1 LSLISPRRL
10 LGAIDAYV
18 ARLTLLSFLI
28 VLVSLTSVIWVTQA
42 LRGIDLM
49 TAQGQTVLVFLGI
62 TGLAIP
68 VLALIIAPLAML
80 LAVTH
85 TLNRLSTDSEVIVMN
100 AAGLSPWR
108 FLRPFMVSTVVVAC
122 LISFLAIFLAPEC
135 LRALRRWHTE
145 IGADVLA
152 NVLQPG
158 QFIRLDKLVLRVQ
171 ERRPGGVLVGVF
183 IDDQRNPAERIN
195 ITAQNG
201 VVQKTDKGS
210 FLVLSD
216 GNLQRFQA
224 DKKDPLIVAFKSYAF
239 DMSQF
244 SQAPQT
250 YNYNA
255 RERFIGEL
263 ISPPKDDA
271 VAQRSLGQF
280 RAELHDRLLAGI
292 YPFVFVILAFAF
304 LGPPRTTRQGRNFAI
319 TSLVLIVLIVRIGG
333 YACSTIAV
341 TRPDAIIVQY
351 LMLLTIGALSI
362 WMIVKGVVVEPPAN
376 VTGWIARMRERLSS
390 VRLPS
395 LRR

>member
-1 LSLISPRRL
+1 M
-10 LGAIDAYV
+10 V
-18 ARLTLLSFLI
+18 RLTLLSFLI
-28 VLVSLTSVIWVTQA
+28 VLVSLTGVIWVTQA

-85 TLNRLSTDSEVIVMN
+85 TLNRLSADSEVIVMN

-108 FLRPFMVSTVVVAC
+108 FLRPFMVSTVIVAC

-201 VVQKTDKGS
+201 VVQKTDSGS

-244 SQAPQT
+244 SQAPQS

-280 RAELHDRLLAGI
+280 RAELHDRLLAGL
-292 YPFVFVILAFAF
+292 YPFVFVVLAFAF
-304 LGPPRTTRQGRNFAI
+304 LGPPRTTRQGRNFAV
-319 TSLVLIVLIVRIGG
+319 SALVLLVLVVRIAG
-333 YACSTIAV
+333 YACSTIGV
-341 TRPDAIIVQY
+341 SRPDAIVVQY
-351 LMLLTIGALSI
+351 AMLMIVAGVSV
-362 WMIVKGVVVEPPAN
+362 WMILKGVVVDPPAN
-376 VTGWIARMRERLSS
+376 LTAQFTRWRERLSS
-390 VRLPS
+390 IRLPA

>member
-1 LSLISPRRL
+1 M
-10 LGAIDAYV
+10 GAIDSYV
-18 ARLTLLSFLI
+18 MRLTLLSFLI
-28 VLVSLTSVIWVTQA
+28 VLVSLTGTIWVTQA

-49 TAQGQTVLVFLGI
+49 TAQGQTMLVFLGI

-68 VLALIIAPLAML
+68 VLALIIAPMAML

-85 TLNRLSTDSEVIVMN
+85 TLNRLSTNSEVIVMN

-108 FLRPFMVSTVVVAC
+108 FLRPFMFSTVIVAC

-201 VVQKTDKGS
+201 VVQKTDTGS

-224 DKKDPLIVAFKSYAF
+224 DKKDPMIVAFKSYAF

-244 SQAPQT
+244 SQAPQS

-263 ISPPKDDA
+263 ISPPKNDA
-271 VAQRSLGQF
+271 IAQRNLGQF
-280 RAELHDRLLAGI
+280 RAELHDRLLAGL

-319 TSLVLIVLIVRIGG
+319 STLVLIVLIVRIAG

-341 TRPDAIIVQY
+341 SRPGAIAVQY
-351 LMLLTIGALSI
+351 AMLTAVAGVSI
-362 WMIVKGVVVEPPAN
+362 WMILKGVVVEPPAN
-376 VTGWIARMRERLSS
+376 LTAQIARWRERLPSI
-390 VRLPS
+390 RLPW
-395 LRR
+395 LRLPWRR

>member
-1 LSLISPRRL
+1 MSLISPRRL

-18 ARLTLLSFLI
+18 VRLTLLSFLI

-85 TLNRLSTDSEVIVMN
+85 TLNRLSADSEVIVMN

-108 FLRPFMVSTVVVAC
+108 FLRPFMVSTVIVAC

-171 ERRPGGVLVGVF
+171 ERRPGGVLSGVF

-244 SQAPQT
+244 SQAPQS

-255 RERFIGEL
+255 RERFIGDL

-280 RAELHDRLLAGI
+280 RAELHDRLLAGL

-304 LGPPRTTRQGRNFAI
+304 LGPPRTTRQGRNFAV
-319 TSLVLIVLIVRIGG
+319 SALVLLVLVVRIAG

-341 TRPDAIIVQY
+341 SSPGAIMVQY
-351 LMLLTIGALSI
+351 AMLLIVAAGSV
-362 WMIVKGVVVEPPAN
+362 WMILKGVVVDPPASF
-376 VTGWIARMRERLSS
+376 TAQFARWRERLSS
-390 VRLPS
+390 IRLPA

>member
-1 LSLISPRRL
+1 M
-10 LGAIDAYV
+10 V
-18 ARLTLLSFLI
+18 RLTLLSFLI
-28 VLVSLTSVIWVTQA
+28 VLVSLTGVIWVTQA

-80 LAVTH
+80 LAATH
-85 TLNRLSTDSEVIVMN
+85 TLNRLSADSEVIVMN

-108 FLRPFMVSTVVVAC
+108 FLRPFMISTVIVAC

-171 ERRPGGVLVGVF
+171 ERRPGGVLTGVF

-263 ISPPKDDA
+263 ISPPKNDP
-271 VAQRSLGQF
+271 VAQHSLGQF
-280 RAELHDRLLAGI
+280 RAELHDRLLAGL

-319 TSLVLIVLIVRIGG
+319 TSLVLIVLAVRIGG

-341 TRPDAIIVQY
+341 TRPAAIIVQY
-351 LMLLTIGALSI
+351 AMLLIVAALST
-362 WMIVKGVVVEPPAN
+362 WMIVKGVVIEPPAN
-376 VTGWIARMRERLSS
+376 LTGGIARLRERLSS
-390 VRLPS
+390 VRLLS
-395 LRR
+395 LRRR

>member
-1 LSLISPRRL
+1 M
-10 LGAIDAYV
+10 LGSIDAYV
-18 ARLTLLSFLI
+18 VRSTLLSFLI
-28 VLVSLTSVIWVTQA
+28 VLISLTGVIWVTQA

-68 VLALIIAPLAML
+68 VLALIIAPLAIL

-85 TLNRLSTDSEVIVMN
+85 TLNRLATDSEIIVMN

-108 FLRPFMVSTVVVAC
+108 FLRPFMYSTVIVAC
-122 LISFLAIFLAPEC
+122 LISFLAVFLAPEC

-255 RERFIGEL
+255 RERFISEL
-263 ISPPKDDA
+263 ISPPKDDQ

-280 RAELHDRLLAGI
+280 RAELHDRLLAGL

-319 TSLVLIVLIVRIGG
+319 SMLILVVLVVRIGG
-333 YACSTIAV
+333 YACSTIGVSQPA
-341 TRPDAIIVQY
+341 AIAVQY
-351 LMLLTIGALSI
+351 AMLLAVAALSG
-362 WMIVKGVVVEPPAN
+362 WMIVKGVIVDPPAN
-376 VTGWIARMRERLSS
+376 IVGQITRLWA
-390 VRLPS
+390 RLPRFG
-395 LRR
+395 RR

>member
-1 LSLISPRRL
+1 M
-10 LGAIDAYV
+10 V
-18 ARLTLLSFLI
+18 RLTLLSFLI
-28 VLVSLTSVIWVTQA
+28 VLVSLTGVIWVTQA

-85 TLNRLSTDSEVIVMN
+85 TLNRLSADSEVIVMN

-108 FLRPFMVSTVVVAC
+108 FLRPFMVSTVIVAC

-201 VVQKTDKGS
+201 VVQKTDSGS

-244 SQAPQT
+244 SQAPQS

-280 RAELHDRLLAGI
+280 RAELHDRLLAGL
-292 YPFVFVILAFAF
+292 YPFVFVVLAFAF
-304 LGPPRTTRQGRNFAI
+304 LGPPRTTRQGRNFAV
-319 TSLVLIVLIVRIGG
+319 SALVLLVLVVRIAG
-333 YACSTIAV
+333 YACSTIGV
-341 TRPDAIIVQY
+341 SRPDAIVVQY
-351 LMLLTIGALSI
+351 AMLMIVAGVSI
-362 WMIVKGVVVEPPAN
+362 WMILKGVVVDPPAN
-376 VTGWIARMRERLSS
+376 LTAQFARWRERLTSI
-390 VRLPS
+390 RLPA

>member
-1 LSLISPRRL
+1 M
-10 LGAIDAYV
+10 GAIDAYV
-18 ARLTLLSFLI
+18 VRLTLLSFLI
-28 VLVSLTSVIWVTQA
+28 VLVSLTGVIWVTQA

-85 TLNRLSTDSEVIVMN
+85 TLNRLSADSEVIVMN

-108 FLRPFMVSTVVVAC
+108 FLRPFMVSTVIVAC

-171 ERRPGGVLVGVF
+171 ERRPGGVLTGVF

-255 RERFIGEL
+255 RERFIGDL
-263 ISPPKDDA
+263 ISPPEDDA
-271 VAQRSLGQF
+271 VAQRNLGQF
-280 RAELHDRLLAGI
+280 RAELHDRLLAGF

-304 LGPPRTTRQGRNFAI
+304 LGPPRTTRQGRNFAV
-319 TSLVLIVLIVRIGG
+319 SALVLLVLVVRIAG

-341 TRPDAIIVQY
+341 SRPDAIIVQY
-351 LMLLTIGALSI
+351 AMLIIVAGVSI
-362 WMIVKGVVVEPPAN
+362 WMILKGVVVDPPAN
-376 VTGWIARMRERLSS
+376 LTAQFARWGERLSS
-390 VRLPS
+390 IRLPA

>member
-1 LSLISPRRL
+1 M

-18 ARLTLLSFLI
+18 VRLTLLSFLI

-108 FLRPFMVSTVVVAC
+108 FLRPFMVSTVIVAC
-122 LISFLAIFLAPEC
+122 LISFLAVFLAPEC

-183 IDDQRNPAERIN
+183 IDDQRNPAERID
-195 ITAQNG
+195 ITAQSG

-244 SQAPQT
+244 SQAPQN

-263 ISPPKDDA
+263 ISPPKNDPN
-271 VAQRSLGQF
+271 VQRNLGQF

-341 TRPDAIIVQY
+341 TRPEAIVVQY
-351 LMLLTIGALSI
+351 AMLLTVAALSI
-362 WMIVKGVVVEPPAN
+362 WMIVKGVVVEPPASL
-376 VTGWIARMRERLSS
+376 TGEIARLRERLSS
-390 VRLPS
+390 VRMPS

>member
-1 LSLISPRRL
+1 
-10 LGAIDAYV
+10 
-18 ARLTLLSFLI
+18 
-28 VLVSLTSVIWVTQA
+28 
-42 LRGIDLM
+42 
-49 TAQGQTVLVFLGI
+49 
-62 TGLAIP
+62 
-68 VLALIIAPLAML
+68 
-80 LAVTH
+80 
-85 TLNRLSTDSEVIVMN
+85 
-100 AAGLSPWR
+100 
-108 FLRPFMVSTVVVAC
+108 
-122 LISFLAIFLAPEC
+122 
-135 LRALRRWHTE
+135 
-145 IGADVLA
+145 
-152 NVLQPG
+152 
-158 QFIRLDKLVLRVQ
+158 
-171 ERRPGGVLVGVF
+171 
-183 IDDQRNPAERIN
+183 
-195 ITAQNG
+195 
-201 VVQKTDKGS
+201 
-210 FLVLSD
+210 VLSD

-263 ISPPKDDA
+263 ISPPKDDP

-351 LMLLTIGALSI
+351 LMLLTIGALSV

-390 VRLPS
+390 VRLPL